1 MFRKNGST
9 EQEITDRLA
18 NAEQDFHADSA
29 DVRHA
34 MPIAAAYRITRSLY
48 HAFHGKVNVEETS
61 ITYEDNRH
69 TYLS

>member
-1 MFRKNGST
+1 
-9 EQEITDRLA
+9 
-18 NAEQDFHADSA
+18 
-29 DVRHA
+29 